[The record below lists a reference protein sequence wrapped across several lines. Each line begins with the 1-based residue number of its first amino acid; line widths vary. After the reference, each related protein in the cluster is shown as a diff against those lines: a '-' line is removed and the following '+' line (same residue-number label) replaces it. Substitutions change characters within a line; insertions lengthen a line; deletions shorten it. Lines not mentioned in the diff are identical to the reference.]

1 MNLFIRDVVTPAP
14 WAESNFVSR
23 PRRQN
28 GTANARHE
36 GHLPRLSG
44 IVTAFSDESK
54 FFAGSFPRASHKLT
68 LPLSLSLCQRQFL
81 PSLFRP
87 TVKEA
92 KSSLIAT
99 ARSFA
104 VVYRESQAA
113 NDFLSPG
120 EICLETLFIR
130 SKRSLRLF
138 PRLPRRP
145 SSNE

>member
-68 LPLSLSLCQRQFL
+68 FPLSTSVSPISF
-81 PSLFRP
+81 PSS
-87 TVKEA
+87 VKGA

-99 ARSFA
+99 ARFFA

-130 SKRSLRLF
+130 SKRSLR
-138 PRLPRRP
+138 PSPPSQP